1 MLSRGLKNSAAE
13 PEGVGFSTKVLYGVG
28 EIAVTTS
35 MVLFGLFILFFYNSV
50 MKLPGTLVG
59 IGSALGLLWDA
70 VIDPYIGY
78 RSDFSSSRLGRRHAY
93 MLVGAS
99 AMGLSFWLLLR
110 PPQMLGTWEL
120 FFWLLGATFL
130 FRLTSA
136 VFRIPY
142 LSLGAE
148 LSSDYQERTTIVA
161 IRSFFGL
168 LGTLGAATVSF
179 ALFFPNVDAG
189 VDPKL
194 DYSGYPK
201 MGLAFGAVMTLT
213 ALVSVVGTWH
223 QRSRPSSSHKTSS
236 PGFLRG
242 FLTAL
247 RIKEFRKV
255 WLSYSLFFLAVVI
268 TATTS
273 VHYFK
278 WYVEIN
284 ESSQIS
290 AIQLC
295 FYLGALVGVV
305 LWVWI
310 AMYFEKHH
318 LYLVSMLA
326 TATMLFGATF
336 LFGEG
341 NWFGTRNPEPLFFG
355 NALAG
360 LFASG
365 LWVLPS
371 SMLAD
376 IADQDELT
384 TGLRREGVF
393 FGILNF
399 GDKIAAGL
407 SILISGVL
415 LDHFVQLVPGE
426 FYQDSSA
433 SFRIGLMYGV
443 LPGILLLMAALLMRG
458 YSLDRDK
465 LHSIQENLGRARAQL
480 SQEYKDPFGH

>member
-1 MLSRGLKNSAAE
+1 MKNTRIAQK
-13 PEGVGFSTKVLYGVG
+13 GVGFSTKVFYGVG
-28 EIAVTTS
+28 EIAITTS

-78 RSDFSSSRLGRRHAY
+78 RSDFSPSRLGRRHAY

-99 AMGLSFWLLLR
+99 AMGLSFLLLLR
-110 PPQMLGTWEL
+110 PPQTLGTLEL
-120 FFWLLGATFL
+120 FLWLVGTTFL

-148 LSSDYQERTTIVA
+148 LSSDYQERTSIVG

-168 LGTLGAATVSF
+168 LGTLGAATLSF
-179 ALFFPNVDAG
+179 ALFFPNVRAG

-201 MGLAFGAVMTLT
+201 MGLAFGLVMTLT
-213 ALVSVVGTWH
+213 GLVSVIGTWN
-223 QRSRPSSSHKTSS
+223 QRSRTSASQKPSSRSFAQ
-236 PGFLRG
+236 GFL
-242 FLTAL
+242 AAV
-247 RIKEFRKV
+247 RIREFRNV

-268 TATTS
+268 TAATS
-273 VHYFK
+273 IHYFK
-278 WYVEIN
+278 WYVEID

-290 AIQLC
+290 TIQAC
-295 FYLGALVGVV
+295 FYVGALVGVG

-310 AMYFEKHH
+310 ARYVEKHH
-318 LYLVSMLA
+318 LYLCSIVA
-326 TATMLFGATF
+326 TGGMLFGAIS

-341 NWFGTRNPEPLFFG
+341 NFFGTGNPKPLYVG

-360 LFASG
+360 IFASG

-376 IADQDELT
+376 IADQDELL

-399 GDKIAAGL
+399 GEKMAAGL
-407 SILISGVL
+407 SILIVGVL
-415 LDHFVQLVPGE
+415 IDHFVQLVPGE
-426 FYQDSSA
+426 IFQESTA
-433 SFRIGLMYGV
+433 RFRIGLVYGA
-443 LPGILLLMAALLMRG
+443 LPGIMLLAAALLMRG
-458 YSLDRDK
+458 YSLDRRR
-465 LHSIQENLGRARAQL
+465 LQTIQDNLGLARANP
-480 SQEYKDPFGH
+480 E